1 VENTPVKRLHTK
13 TGVLL
18 QIQGREQGAEHQR
31 TRLRLKLSRRSE
43 LKRWHL
49 QSRLCRIVLMEG
61 ALALMRC
68 AAAAFFALAESM

>member
-1 VENTPVKRLHTK
+1 
-13 TGVLL
+13 
-18 QIQGREQGAEHQR
+18 
-31 TRLRLKLSRRSE
+31 LSRRSE